1 MRKVLLVLGLLLTTG
16 LGFGQ
21 TRNFKLVKQPS
32 DNPTSQK
39 RKAVVIGM
47 SDYGAGR
54 SLNNTLNDAADMAA
68 VLTQLG
74 FEVTLLKDNDQRTL
88 KTNLTS
94 WFQRIEGNDMAIF
107 YFAGHGIEVNG
118 TNYLIPVDADLNS
131 ETDVEYN
138 TLNVNWLLGNL
149 DEKKVGM
156 KLLILD
162 ACRNNPFKRSWSRG
176 STSAGLAQLSA
187 PKGTYIAFAASPG
200 FTAQDGGN
208 FNLKNGVFTY
218 YLKQEILK
226 EGVSI
231 DEIFNNVTGAVAE
244 LTKDQQIPFK
254 NSSLSRNFYFKPGKS
269 NPVSPVAIE
278 KYFFYVD
285 QNGNESATHFSSRLE
300 ASNAMKAKNLYGKI
314 FTNTGESFLVEA
326 PLIPAT
332 PTPGNGGITEPSKPA
347 PSNKRDN
354 FDMPVVVNN
363 FTEKDMTRV
372 FQLYTDAFTQGT
384 AAFNNKQ
391 WEESLRK
398 FASAVQYV
406 DIIIAKKWTS
416 ATISL
421 DTTSILYTA
430 YAAQNAQHLN
440 IAEQYYRRLIDN
452 NITHSG
458 DGSSLVDIYKFVLI
472 NASNNNDK
480 ATFDYYLS
488 LAKKRYTAEQ
498 WADYE
503 AEFIAKNMN
512 LTEQVNLYNRKKM
525 AGQLTGSDCLSF
537 GEVFVNAAKNT
548 DGKLSAE
555 QAAAMRERGIEAY
568 QKAVALINNPLA
580 AYNVG
585 VLYYNDFI
593 DYDDKIASN
602 IKSMQLFNSSAKK
615 TNEPANAPLQVL
627 KDENAK
633 LREKVVVVA
642 DNSIQYF
649 ETAYQ
654 ILKSKKGTEALDKVE
669 SGVYQKVVDFLANLF
684 AYKRD
689 AVRGTDN
696 KKFNEYDTKYKL
708 YDALHG
714 TN

>member
-1 MRKVLLVLGLLLTTG
+1 MRKAMLVVVLLITVGIS
-16 LGFGQ
+16 FGQ

-47 SDYGAGR
+47 SDYGDGR

-138 TLNVNWLLGNL
+138 TMNVNWLLGNL
-149 DEKKVGM
+149 EEKKVGM

-176 STSAGLAQLSA
+176 STSAGLAQLFA

-269 NPVSPVAIE
+269 NPVSPVTVE

-285 QNGNESATHFSSRLE
+285 QNGNESATHFSSRVD

-326 PLIPAT
+326 PLVPST
-332 PTPGNGGITEPSKPA
+332 PVNGGNTTEPRKPA
-347 PSNKRDN
+347 PSTKTDG

-363 FTEKDMTRV
+363 FTEKDVNRLI
-372 FQLYTDAFTQGT
+372 QLYTTSFAQGT
-384 AAFNNKQ
+384 TAFNSKN
-391 WEESLRK
+391 WDESLRK

-416 ATISL
+416 SIVSM
-421 DTTSILYTA
+421 DTSAILYTA
-430 YAAQNAQHLN
+430 YAAQNAQHPN

-452 NITHSG
+452 NITHSS
-458 DGSSLVDIYKFVLI
+458 DGSSLIDIYRFVLI

-480 ATFDYYLS
+480 ETFEYYLS
-488 LAKKRYTAEQ
+488 LAKKRFPAEK
-498 WADYE
+498 WEDYE
-503 AEFIAKNMN
+503 ADFISKNLN
-512 LTEQVNLYNRKKM
+512 LDEQVNLYNRKKA

-537 GEVFVNAAKNT
+537 GEVFVNAARNT
-548 DGKLSAE
+548 DGKLSAA
-555 QAAAMRERGIEAY
+555 QAADLRLKGIEAY
-568 QKAVALINNPLA
+568 QKAVALINDPLA

-593 DYDDKIASN
+593 DYDDRVADN
-602 IKSMQLFNSSAKK
+602 IRAMQSMNATSKNNK
-615 TNEPANAPLQVL
+615 TANGSLQNL
-627 KDENAK
+627 KDENTQ
-633 LREKVVVVA
+633 LREKITVVA
-642 DNSIQYF
+642 DNAIQYF

-654 ILKSKKGTEALDKVE
+654 ILKSNKGKAGLSSVE
-669 SGVYQKVVDFLANLF
+669 TGVYKKVVDFLANLF
-684 AYKRD
+684 AAKRD
-689 AVRGTDN
+689 AMRGKDTQ
-696 KKFNEYDTKYKL
+696 KFNEYDAKFKL